1 MSYIFSIYNM
11 LGKQQVSQ
19 LHELPGKQQV
29 SFLNDG
35 AEVVG
40 DGADIATSWKAAGGL
55 CKG

>member
-1 MSYIFSIYNM
+1 M